1 MVSTVTRLIGR
12 FPNALSIQ
20 QLVTHDFRAQ
30 AEHDYRNVFLKSSR
44 DVAAALQVLHE
55 QLAGDGA
62 DPARRAARELFSAG
76 LADALRRLDGW
87 LGDSTLDE
95 LSRRRCLHA
104 RRDAHELAALL
115 REPA

>member
-1 MVSTVTRLIGR
+1 MNNGASATAVRR
-12 FPNALSIQ
+12 E
-20 QLVTHDFRAQ
+20 QLATAANVARAC
-30 AEHDYRNVFLKSSR
+30 R
-44 DVAAALQVLHE
+44 DIAATLEVLHE

-87 LGDSTLDE
+87 LDDSTLDE